1 MCGRTVGYA
10 VEFRIVRLIFLE
22 HIVNGGQEHPG
33 NGDDRLLMSPPLFQ
47 CEVTAADFRKLLGP
61 NGAQSALNKQGLD
74 IGPGAA
80 DPGSLFLPGTLVVL
94 RRKPSPGAKML

>member
-1 MCGRTVGYA
+1 MYRRTVCFA
-10 VEFRIVRLIFLE
+10 VEFRIVKLIFLE

-33 NGDDRLLMSPPLFQ
+33 NGDDRFLVAPPLFQ

-61 NGAQSALNKQGLD
+61 NGAQSTLNKQGLD

-80 DPGSLFLPGTLVVL
+80 DSGSLFLPGALIVL